1 VTAESH
7 QAIHDRER
15 DFHDGWAAATC
26 PDEVAIRQA
35 FEAITAPENR
45 FILGLLGDLKGKR
58 VLDIGTGLGE
68 SAIFFALRGA
78 IVTATDISPEMIR
91 LCEAN
96 ATRHGVGVRGVVSTA
111 ERLDLPPES
120 FDVVYAGNLLH
131 HVVDRVRFFENVVGA
146 LKPGGVFV
154 SWDPLKYN
162 PAINVYRRIASQVRT
177 PDERPLGKEDV
188 ALARRHLPGLQ
199 FRTFWLATL
208 ALFLRYYFLN
218 RKDPNRVRYWKEI
231 LGESDATIGWWFNP
245 LQRLDGV
252 LLRLPG
258 LRWLAWNV
266 VLWGAKPSTRSGAA
280 P

>member
-1 VTAESH
+1 
-7 QAIHDRER
+7 
-15 DFHDGWAAATC
+15 
-26 PDEVAIRQA
+26 
-35 FEAITAPENR
+35 
-45 FILGLLGDLKGKR
+45 
-58 VLDIGTGLGE
+58 
-68 SAIFFALRGA
+68 
-78 IVTATDISPEMIR
+78 
-91 LCEAN
+91 
-96 ATRHGVGVRGVVSTA
+96 VGVRGVVSTA